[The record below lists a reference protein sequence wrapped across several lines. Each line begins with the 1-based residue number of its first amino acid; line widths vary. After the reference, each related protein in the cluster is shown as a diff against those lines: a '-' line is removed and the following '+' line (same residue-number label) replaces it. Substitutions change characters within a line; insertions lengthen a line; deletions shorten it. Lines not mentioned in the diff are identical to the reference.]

1 VPADI
6 RYPNDLGLLNQA
18 REQTERTIDRLYK
31 RIEEKAKKKPRT
43 YRNKARKEY
52 LLVAKKRKITRNDRR
67 KAVKKQL
74 QYIRRNLE
82 TIEKIVNEVGLEAL
96 SRKEYRLS
104 LVVAEVNRQQLY
116 MYESNENRIDDR
128 IVSLTQPH
136 VRPIVRG
143 KSGTPVEFG
152 AKLSA
157 SCVSGYVFLDRISW
171 DNFNESGDLIN
182 QVEEFKQY
190 TGAYPES
197 VHADKIY
204 RTKLNRSWC
213 KEKGIRLS
221 GVKLGRPPKTI
232 SKEAKKQAR
241 LDEAVRNCIEGKLRM
256 KSRRGFLGVRFTK
269 HGEGK
274 RRFSL
279 DRIMTKL
286 ANTSETAI
294 AISFLVMNLSALLRQ
309 FFVFFYEGF
318 KSQHSPAILMLL

>member
-18 REQTERTIDRLYK
+18 RAQTEIIIDKLHK
-31 RIEEKAKKKPRT
+31 RIKEKAKVKPKT
-43 YRNKARKEY
+43 YRNRARKEY
-52 LLVAKKRKITRNDRR
+52 LLVAKKRRVTRNERR
-67 KAVKKQL
+67 KAIKKQL

-82 TIEKIVNEVGLEAL
+82 TIEKMVNEVGLEAL
-96 SRKEYRLS
+96 SKKHYRLL
-104 LVVAEVNRQQLY
+104 LVVTEVNRQQSY
-116 MYESNENRIDDR
+116 MYENNENRIDDR

-136 VRPIVRG
+136 IRPIVRG

-157 SCVSGYVFLDRISW
+157 SYVNGYIFLDRISW
-171 DNFNESGDLIN
+171 NNFNESGDLIN
-182 QVEEFKQY
+182 QVESFKQY
-190 TGAYPES
+190 TGTYPES

-204 RTKLNRSWC
+204 RTNLNRSWC

-241 LDEAVRNCIEGKLRM
+241 LDEAIRNCIEGK
-256 KSRRGFLGVRFTK
+256 F
-269 HGEGK
+269 GEAK

-279 DRIMTKL
+279 NRVMTKL
-286 ANTSETAI
+286 VNTSETAI
-294 AISFLVMNLSALLRQ
+294 AISFLAMNISALLRQ
-309 FFVFFYEGF
+309 FFIFFYTYF
-318 KSQHSPAILMLL
+318 KSQHFSPIFMSF

>member
-18 REQTERTIDRLYK
+18 REQTERTIDKLYK
-31 RIEEKAKKKPRT
+31 YIKDRTEKKPRT

-52 LLVAKKRKITRNDRR
+52 LLVAKKRKVTRTKRR
-67 KAVKKQL
+67 RAVKKQL
-74 QYIRRNLE
+74 QYIKRNLE
-82 TIEKIVNEVGLEAL
+82 TIEKIGSEFGLEAL
-96 SRKEYRLS
+96 SRRDYRPL
-104 LVVAEVNRQQLY
+104 LIVTEVNRQQLH
-116 MYESNENRIDDR
+116 MYENNENRVDDR

-136 VRPIVRG
+136 IRPIVRG

-157 SCVSGYVFLDRISW
+157 SCVNG
-171 DNFNESGDLIN
+171 
-182 QVEEFKQY
+182 Y

-204 RTKLNRSWC
+204 RTNLNRSWC

-221 GVKLGRPPKTI
+221 GVKLGRPPKNI

-241 LDEAVRNCIEGKLRM
+241 LDEAIRNCIEGK
-256 KSRRGFLGVRFTK
+256 F
-269 HGEGK
+269 GEAK

-279 DRIMTKL
+279 NRVMTKL

-309 FFVFFYEGF
+309 FFIFFYVYF
-318 KSQHSPAILMLL
+318 KSQHLSAIFTSL

>member
-1 VPADI
+1 MPADI

-31 RIEEKAKKKPRT
+31 GIKGKANKKPRT

-52 LLVAKKRKITRNDRR
+52 LLVAKKRKVTINNRR
-67 KAVKKQL
+67 KAIKKQL

-82 TIEKIVNEVGLEAL
+82 TIEKIGNDVGLEAL
-96 SRKEYRLS
+96 SKRDYRLL
-104 LVVAEVNRQQLY
+104 LVVTEVNRQQLY
-116 MYESNENRIDDR
+116 MYENNENRIDDR

-136 VRPIVRG
+136 IRPIVRG

-157 SCVSGYVFLDRISW
+157 SYVSGYVFLDRISW
-171 DNFNESGDLIN
+171 NNFNESGDLIN

-204 RTKLNRSWC
+204 RTNLNRSWC

-221 GVKLGRPPKTI
+221 GVKLGRPPKNI

-241 LDEAVRNCIEGKLRM
+241 LDEAIRNCIEGK
-256 KSRRGFLGVRFTK
+256 F
-269 HGEGK
+269 GEAK

-279 DRIMTKL
+279 NRVMTKL

-309 FFVFFYEGF
+309 FFVCFYVYF
-318 KSQHSPAILMLL
+318 KSQYLSAIFTSV

>member
-1 VPADI
+1 MPADI

-18 REQTERTIDRLYK
+18 REQTERTIDKLYK
-31 RIEEKAKKKPRT
+31 YIKDRTEKKPRT

-52 LLVAKKRKITRNDRR
+52 LLVAKKRKVTRNERR
-67 KAVKKQL
+67 RAVKKQL
-74 QYIRRNLE
+74 KYIKRNLE
-82 TIEKIVNEVGLEAL
+82 TIEKIGSEFGLEAL
-96 SRKEYRLS
+96 NRRNYRL
-104 LVVAEVNRQQLY
+104 LLIVTEVNRQQLH
-116 MYESNENRIDDR
+116 MYENNENRVDDR

-136 VRPIVRG
+136 IRPIVRG

-157 SCVSGYVFLDRISW
+157 SCVNGYVFLDRISW

-204 RTKLNRSWC
+204 RTNLNRSWC
-213 KEKGIRLS
+213 KDKGIRLS
-221 GVKLGRPPKTI
+221 GVKLGRPPKNI

-241 LDEAVRNCIEGKLRM
+241 LDEAIRNCIEGK
-256 KSRRGFLGVRFTK
+256 F
-269 HGEGK
+269 GEAK

-279 DRIMTKL
+279 NRVMTKL

-309 FFVFFYEGF
+309 FFIFFYVYF
-318 KSQHSPAILMLL
+318 KSQHLSAIFRSL

>member
-1 VPADI
+1 LSP
-6 RYPNDLGLLNQA
+6 
-18 REQTERTIDRLYK
+18 
-31 RIEEKAKKKPRT
+31 
-43 YRNKARKEY
+43 
-52 LLVAKKRKITRNDRR
+52 
-67 KAVKKQL
+67 L
-74 QYIRRNLE
+74 Q
-82 TIEKIVNEVGLEAL
+82 
-96 SRKEYRLS
+96 EYRLS
-104 LVVAEVNRQQLY
+104 LVVSEVNRQQLY

-136 VRPIVRG
+136 VRPIIRG

-241 LDEAVRNCIEGKLRM
+241 LDEAVRNCIEGK
-256 KSRRGFLGVRFTK
+256 F
-269 HGEGK
+269 GEGK

-279 DRIMTKL
+279 ERIMTKL

-294 AISFLVMNLSALLRQ
+294 AISFLAMNLSAMLRQ
-309 FFVFFYEGF
+309 FFVFFYECF
-318 KSQHSPAILMLL
+318 KSQYLPPIFISL

>member
-241 LDEAVRNCIEGKLRM
+241 LDEAVRNCIEGK
-256 KSRRGFLGVRFTK
+256 F
-269 HGEGK
+269 GEGK

>member
-18 REQTERTIDRLYK
+18 RSQTEIIIDKLHK
-31 RIEEKAKKKPRT
+31 GIKEKTKVKPKT
-43 YRNKARKEY
+43 YRNRARKEY
-52 LLVAKKRKITRNDRR
+52 LLVAKKRRVTRSERR
-67 KAVKKQL
+67 KAIKKQL

-82 TIEKIVNEVGLEAL
+82 TIEKMVDEIELKAL
-96 SRKEYRLS
+96 SQKHYRL
-104 LVVAEVNRQQLY
+104 LLIVTEVNRQQSY
-116 MYESNENRIDDR
+116 MYENNENRIDDR

-136 VRPIVRG
+136 IRPIVRG

-157 SCVSGYVFLDRISW
+157 SWINGYVFLDRISW
-171 DNFNESGDLIN
+171 NNFNESGDLIN
-182 QVEEFKQY
+182 QVEEFKRY
-190 TGAYPES
+190 TGADPES

-204 RTKLNRSWC
+204 RTKSNRSWC

-232 SKEAKKQAR
+232 SKEAKKQAS
-241 LDEAVRNCIEGKLRM
+241 LDEAVRNCIEGK
-256 KSRRGFLGVRFTK
+256 F
-269 HGEGK
+269 GEAK

-279 DRIMTKL
+279 NRVMTKL

-294 AISFLVMNLSALLRQ
+294 AISFLAMNLSALLRQ
-309 FFVFFYEGF
+309 FFVIFYVYF
-318 KSQHSPAILMLL
+318 QSQHLSPIFLRL

>member
-1 VPADI
+1 MPADI

-18 REQTERTIDRLYK
+18 REQTERTIDKLYK
-31 RIEEKAKKKPRT
+31 RIEEKVKKKPRT

-52 LLVAKKRKITRNDRR
+52 LLVAKKRKVTRNDRR

-96 SRKEYRLS
+96 SKREYRLS

-241 LDEAVRNCIEGKLRM
+241 LDEAVRNCIEGK
-256 KSRRGFLGVRFTK
+256 F
-269 HGEGK
+269 GEGK

-294 AISFLVMNLSALLRQ
+294 AISFLAMNLSALLRQ
-309 FFVFFYEGF
+309 FFVFFYECF
-318 KSQHSPAILMLL
+318 KSQHLPPIFMSL

>member
-182 QVEEFKQY
+182 QVEKFKQY

-241 LDEAVRNCIEGKLRM
+241 LDEAVRNCIEGK
-256 KSRRGFLGVRFTK
+256 F
-269 HGEGK
+269 GEGK

>member
-18 REQTERTIDRLYK
+18 RAQTEIIIDNLYK
-31 RIEEKAKKKPRT
+31 RIKGKAKVKPKT
-43 YRNKARKEY
+43 YRNRARKEY
-52 LLVAKKRKITRNDRR
+52 LLVAKKRRVTRNERR
-67 KAVKKQL
+67 KAIKKQL

-82 TIEKIVNEVGLEAL
+82 TIEKMSDEVGLEAL
-96 SRKEYRLS
+96 SKRHYRML
-104 LVVAEVNRQQLY
+104 LIVAEVNRQQSY
-116 MYESNENRIDDR
+116 MYENNENRIDDR

-136 VRPIVRG
+136 IRPIVRG

-157 SCVSGYVFLDRISW
+157 SYVNGYIFLDRISW
-171 DNFNESGDLIN
+171 NNFNESGDLIN
-182 QVEEFKQY
+182 QVESFKQY

-241 LDEAVRNCIEGKLRM
+241 LDEAVRNCIEGK
-256 KSRRGFLGVRFTK
+256 F
-269 HGEGK
+269 GEAK

-279 DRIMTKL
+279 NRVMTKL

-294 AISFLVMNLSALLRQ
+294 AISFFVMNLSALLRQ
-309 FFVFFYEGF
+309 FFVFFYVYF
-318 KSQHSPAILMLL
+318 KSRHFLPISISF